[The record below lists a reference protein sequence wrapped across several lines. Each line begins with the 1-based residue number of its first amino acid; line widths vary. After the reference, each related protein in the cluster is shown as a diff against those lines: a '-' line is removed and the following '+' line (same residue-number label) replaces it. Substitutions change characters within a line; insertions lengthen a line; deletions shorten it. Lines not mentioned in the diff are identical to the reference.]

1 MDGIDAIF
9 HPHVGKDL
17 STTYGIRQ
25 YGVISAE
32 FTFQG
37 KGAHSAVNPWLGRNA
52 LDAVVLMDVGWGMMR
67 QQLEPTQ
74 RSHRVILNGGDQ
86 PNQIPSSTK
95 AWWWFRDENMD
106 LANGHFEKAKK
117 IAEGAAIMTGCTYET
132 NVISICWPTRANQ
145 AMAEMI
151 QKNIEIVGMPRWS
164 SDEQRLAKEVQ
175 TKIQAPAVGL
185 QTAIGPLKPAKQNTS
200 CNDSG
205 SVSWAIPTGRINL
218 PTNIPG
224 CPAHT
229 WSAAVSLATSIAHKG
244 EVAGAKVLAASM
256 LDLFIHEGLLNKV
269 KESFANEIGDEKYF
283 NILPQEQKPP
293 TSLNSSEME
302 RWRPLME
309 KHYVREKVRWL

>member
-1 MDGIDAIF
+1 
-9 HPHVGKDL
+9 
-17 STTYGIRQ
+17 
-25 YGVISAE
+25 
-32 FTFQG
+32 
-37 KGAHSAVNPWLGRNA
+37 
-52 LDAVVLMDVGWGMMR
+52 
-67 QQLEPTQ
+67 
-74 RSHRVILNGGDQ
+74 
-86 PNQIPSSTK
+86 
-95 AWWWFRDENMD
+95 MD